1 MKGQVQRA
9 FSVIEE
15 VRRETDLKP
24 DEIMYNSLLDGCAQS
39 NLVDDGLQLLQQMQ
53 AEGVQPSNFT
63 LSLLVKLM
71 SRVRKLDA
79 AFQLVEDVSTRYGF
93 HPNVH
98 VLTNLIQACVYNKQL
113 RRGLETWEGMIRDG
127 VPPDN

>member
-15 VRRETDLKP
+15 MRRETVLKP
-24 DEIMYNSLLDGCAQS
+24 DEIMYNSLLDGCAQN
-39 NLVDDGLQLLQQMQ
+39 NLVDEGLQLLQQMQ
-53 AEGVQPSNFT
+53 AEGVQPSDFT

-71 SRVRKLDA
+71 SRARKLDA
-79 AFQLVEDVSTRYGF
+79 AFQLVEDVSTRHGF

-98 VLTNLIQACVYNKQL
+98 VLTNLIQACVSNRQL
-113 RRGLETWEGMIRDG
+113 GRGLETWEGMLRGG